1 MYFVW
6 HLHLNKPNK
15 MWMID
20 SCLPHRSLI
29 THGNKTAPT
38 PYATKPR
45 IDINGVDEMFEMLY
59 RVLMSPTRG
68 EEGGHTI

>member
-6 HLHLNKPNK
+6 NLHINTPNK
-15 MWMID
+15 MLMID
-20 SCLPHRSLI
+20 SCLQHRSPI

-59 RVLMSPTRG
+59 RVLMSPTTG
-68 EEGGHTI
+68 EDRGHTI